1 MIGALLMLG
10 AIMALTLWIVIR
22 LRLGVSGTISIVVGV
37 GAVMGYNF
45 WAGLI

>member
-22 LRLGVSGTISIVVGV
+22 LRLGVSGAISIMVVA
-37 GAVMGYNF
+37 GALMGYNF

>member
-22 LRLGVSGTISIVVGV
+22 LRLGVSGAISIILGV
-37 GAVMGYNF
+37 GAVMGYNV
-45 WAGLI
+45 WAGWI